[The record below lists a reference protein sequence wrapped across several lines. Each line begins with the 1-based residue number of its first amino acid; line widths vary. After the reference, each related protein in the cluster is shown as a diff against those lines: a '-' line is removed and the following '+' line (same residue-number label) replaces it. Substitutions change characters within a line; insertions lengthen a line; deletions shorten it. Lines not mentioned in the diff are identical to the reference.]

1 MKHNENRKKAIYN
14 GSNKTIAE
22 WNEFFNIYFNDY
34 QINKLKLLYNW
45 YLGDSNILAQS
56 YLEASKMQF
65 YNSVS
70 ENRNYKN
77 YFWTIASQEG
87 DIKKTHSGLPKAII
101 KTLINILDYPT
112 IKGMKDITNDKG
124 LIDKKEDKSLTE
136 RIEHILSDNN
146 FKELIIQQQEPMMWV
161 MGQGCFT
168 INLKPEIS
176 DTPIIEYI
184 DGRNVAI
191 VRESNRVTKVY
202 TRTYFNNEKN
212 TSNYMLL
219 EERGVDLIEGER
231 TAYIKSTLFR
241 LTSKKTRAIA
251 GECDLKEIKATR
263 NIKPYIAIKGIDK
276 VLAVPCVLNYE
287 PIQDRGI
294 SLFNEKMDLF
304 DDLDQ
309 AMSQGANCVRLS
321 TPVES
326 IDVDCLEEDENGQK
340 HLPKRYD
347 RRFISVKNS
356 INSVG
361 VNNISPINSDV
372 PQIDFSKYS
381 NEALNIVNNILT
393 GLISPSTLGI
403 GISRVDNALAQRE
416 KEKQTMFTRDNLSKL
431 ESTIISN
438 VIELALKMEDIQQG
452 GNAGNYEIIVKYNDY
467 ASPTFNEKL
476 SLLTPAFANKTM
488 SPKMFLERLYGEDL
502 TEDEYKQE
510 LEYLESQVN
519 PMAMGSDP
527 MAYLNEM
534 QEQEEDLN
542 NGEEV

>member
-34 QINKLKLLYNW
+34 QINRLKLLYNW

>member
-34 QINKLKLLYNW
+34 QINRLKLLYNW

-136 RIEHILSDNN
+136 RIEHILSNNN

>member
-34 QINKLKLLYNW
+34 QINRLKLLYNW

-124 LIDKKEDKSLTE
+124 LIDKKENKSLTE